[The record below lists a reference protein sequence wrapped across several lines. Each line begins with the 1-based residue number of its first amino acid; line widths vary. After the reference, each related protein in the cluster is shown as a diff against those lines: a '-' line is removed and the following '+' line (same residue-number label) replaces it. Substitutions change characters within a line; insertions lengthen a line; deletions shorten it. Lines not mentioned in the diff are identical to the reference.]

1 MGIEA
6 VKLELLEW
14 LANLE
19 DSETLEY
26 LKLVKD
32 SGKNDWWHDL
42 SDDVKSG
49 IERGLKDIDAG
60 HMVVHEEVKK
70 KYGL

>member
-6 VKLELLEW
+6 VKLELIQW

-32 SGKNDWWHDL
+32 SGKNDWWDDL
-42 SDDVKSG
+42 TDDVKSG

-60 HMVVHEEVKK
+60 HLVAHEEVKK